1 MKDRED
7 SNSPIKAKGKKSY
20 KYANVGKDEIMGI
33 IDEGKTQIDMDEKL
47 GSQKKLSDN
56 ILILTGIWDY
66 ISQIPEN
73 LRESRI
79 MYGFLGKPNRTAFKI
94 EKKRWVFMISSRPL
108 NQDAYLED
116 TSEISVDDLP
126 PLVNFD
132 TIYYYS
138 TGYNNEEISLAGEI
152 KALDIDNVT
161 LNIDNEASL
170 HSFTIEAKSKKY
182 QFVSKKKFIIEQ
194 WVDAI
199 ELSTKTA
206 KEKQYSITGKIKN
219 ISMVITKFEK
229 DRDELREDIEKDVD
243 FKLYNDEMTDYR
255 KYEEVHQT
263 LELLSSIKEDMLNTF
278 DA

>member
-1 MKDRED
+1 VKDRED
-7 SNSPIKAKGKKSY
+7 SNSPTKGKTTKSY

-73 LRESRI
+73 KRESRI
-79 MYGFLGKPNRTAFKI
+79 MYGFLGKPNRTALKI

-108 NQDAYLED
+108 NQEAYLED
-116 TSEISVDDLP
+116 TSEISDDDLP

-152 KALDIDNVT
+152 KAIDIDSVALST
-161 LNIDNEASL
+161 DNSASL

-199 ELSTKTA
+199 ELATKTA
-206 KEKQYSITGKIKN
+206 KEKQYSITGKIK
-219 ISMVITKFEK
+219 
-229 DRDELREDIEKDVD
+229 
-243 FKLYNDEMTDYR
+243 
-255 KYEEVHQT
+255 
-263 LELLSSIKEDMLNTF
+263 
-278 DA
+278 